1 MRGTTKN
8 YIDLNAKGALHLLDM
23 AKKKD
28 SLRAK
33 HQFLFSTTDLDFDPK
48 RIKVVDTETGKKLRV
63 EIMTK
68 IVGDKKNQTFSVR
81 MTEDN
86 IEQISRTAKRE
97 DVSPSEFAR
106 QAIERAIQERA
117 EDSKRIRKTKR

>member
-1 MRGTTKN
+1 M
-8 YIDLNAKGALHLLDM
+8 LDM

-28 SLRAK
+28 SPRAK

-68 IVGDKKNQTFSVR
+68 IVGDKKNHSFTVR

-106 QAIERAIQERA
+106 QAIERAIQER
-117 EDSKRIRKTKR
+117 EDDSKRISKTKK

>member
-1 MRGTTKN
+1 M
-8 YIDLNAKGALHLLDM
+8 LDM

-28 SLRAK
+28 SPRAK

-68 IVGDKKNQTFSVR
+68 IVGDKKNQTFTVR

-117 EDSKRIRKTKR
+117 EDSKRTGKTKR